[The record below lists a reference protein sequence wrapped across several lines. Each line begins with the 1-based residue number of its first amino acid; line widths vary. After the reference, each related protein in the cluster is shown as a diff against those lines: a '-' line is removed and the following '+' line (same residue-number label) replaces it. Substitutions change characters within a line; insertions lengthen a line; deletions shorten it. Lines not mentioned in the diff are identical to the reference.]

1 MNGTNE
7 TKGSLIDYYQTNR
20 KKTLIL
26 SLKKGFFKSFSR
38 QNKINSNIM
47 ISRYGFLYSY
57 V

>member
-38 QNKINSNIM
+38 QNKVNSNIM
-47 ISRYGFLYSY
+47 ISRYGYLYSY